1 MTFNTA
7 YTVLR
12 GNSELEMTLR
22 NLGIIWAINT

>member
-12 GNSELEMTLR
+12 GNSELKMTLR
-22 NLGIIWAINT
+22 NLGIIWALNT